1 MQQKLKGLEG
11 IGMGLAVSR
20 IECQQQ
26 SYNRGE
32 GLTSS

>member
-1 MQQKLKGLEG
+1 MQQKLEGPEG
-11 IGMGLAVSR
+11 IGTGLAVSR
-20 IECQQQ
+20 IERQQQ